1 MGVVYQ
7 ALDPAIGRMIAIKTI
22 HLSTLTDPQD
32 RERMHDRLRREAQ
45 SAGIL
50 SHPNIVTIYDI
61 QDHGDTAYIFMEY
74 VDGPT
79 LESITSDRRAPSPA
93 TLLALLKQIAAALD
107 FAHSKGIV
115 HRDVKP
121 ANIMIQG
128 ERIAKV
134 TDFGIARINAQ
145 ASVSRGATVAGTLL
159 GTPNYMSPEQIQ
171 GDPVDGRADQ
181 FSLAVL
187 TYELLTGEKPF
198 SADSIPALIYKI
210 INQEP
215 PPVERLNAS
224 LHPDAGAALARAM
237 AKDREQRFP
246 NCVEFVEALELGL
259 ARQPNWHPMAR
270 GASDSAPTVVS
281 EPEPTVMAAREAIAP
296 EEAGALETVKPGQ
309 SVPEPVL
316 PAVHLP
322 EPRLREDRHAVERRQ
337 GGRLLKWAGIAAAIA
352 LAVAAGVVYWAQHTN
367 FASTPA
373 DTAGAPGL
381 EVKTPD
387 PTPVAGLATPPAA
400 SPAASPA
407 AGTQTTEAKP
417 TVPVPPTPVA
427 SAPGASGPVASGPA
441 PSGPGPAAPKPEPI
455 TQPQTGGLQLYSV
468 GLRSQPEGATAVLE
482 SGRGCRTP
490 CEIQVPA
497 GRHTVTFTAD
507 GYSTL
512 TQRFEAPAQDSVFAR
527 MDASTG
533 TVFLDSTPSGASI
546 RVDGKDVPAKTP
558 ATLRLPAGRHK
569 VEVSKDGYASQQ
581 HDVEVNDG
589 AISKL
594 TIRWSEKK

>member
-215 PPVERLNAS
+215 PPAERLNAS
-224 LHPDAGAALARAM
+224 LHPDAGAALGRAM
-237 AKDREQRFP
+237 EKDREKRFP

-259 ARQPNWHPMAR
+259 ARQPNWQPLAR
-270 GASDSAPTVVS
+270 GASDSAPTVIS
-281 EPEPTVMAAREAIAP
+281 EPEPTVASTPAPAAP
-296 EEAGALETVKPGQ
+296 VT
-309 SVPEPVL
+309 PEPR
-316 PAVHLP
+316 LP
-322 EPRLREDRHAVERRQ
+322 EPRPRGDRDTAELRQ
-337 GGRLLKWAGIAAAIA
+337 GGRLLKWAGIAAGVA
-352 LAVAAGVVYWAQHTN
+352 LAVAGGVVYWAQHTD
-367 FASTPA
+367 FATPTPIVPPIVTPA
-373 DTAGAPGL
+373 EARPPEPLPATTPAPPL
-381 EVKTPD
+381 P
-387 PTPVAGLATPPAA
+387 
-400 SPAASPA
+400 
-407 AGTQTTEAKP
+407 EAKP
-417 TVPVPPTPVA
+417 PEPKT
-427 SAPGASGPVASGPA
+427 
-441 PSGPGPAAPKPEPI
+441 PAANIPEPKPEPI
-455 TQPQTGGLQLYSV
+455 TQPQSGGVQLYPV
-468 GLRSQPEGATAVLE
+468 GLRSQPDGATAVLE

-497 GRHTVTFTAD
+497 GRHTVTFIAE

-512 TQRFEAPAQDSVFAR
+512 TQRFEAPAQDSVMAR
-527 MDASTG
+527 LDANTG
-533 TVFLDSTPSGASI
+533 TVYLGSTPSGASI
-546 RVDGKDVPAKTP
+546 RVDGKEVPAKTP
-558 ATLRLPAGRHK
+558 TTLKLRAGRHK
-569 VEVSKDGYASQQ
+569 LEFSKDGYASQQ
-581 HDVEVNDG
+581 HDVDVIEG
-589 AISKL
+589 AISDVN
-594 TIRWSEKK
+594 IRWSEKK

>member
-115 HRDVKP
+115 HRDIKP

-210 INQEP
+210 INQEAP
-215 PPVERLNAS
+215 PAERLNAS

-237 AKDREQRFP
+237 EKDREKRFP

-259 ARQPNWHPMAR
+259 ARQPNWQPLAR
-270 GASDSAPTVVS
+270 GASDSAPTVIS
-281 EPEPTVMAAREAIAP
+281 EPEPTIVAAP
-296 EEAGALETVKPGQ
+296 P
-309 SVPEPVL
+309 P
-316 PAVHLP
+316 PAHPLP
-322 EPRLREDRHAVERRQ
+322 EPRLPELRLPEPRTREDRDTVDRRK
-337 GGRLLKWAGIAAAIA
+337 GGRLLKWAGIAAAMA
-352 LAVAAGVVYWAQHTN
+352 LAVTAGVVYWAQHTD
-367 FASTPA
+367 FATTPPASAPTESAPTEATPA
-373 DTAGAPGL
+373 EPVPTTPVPAPAVVPPPVQQAPPVP
-381 EVKTPD
+381 EVKTPEA
-387 PTPVAGLATPPAA
+387 PTPAT
-400 SPAASPA
+400 
-407 AGTQTTEAKP
+407 KL
-417 TVPVPPTPVA
+417 
-427 SAPGASGPVASGPA
+427 
-441 PSGPGPAAPKPEPI
+441 PEPI
-455 TQPQTGGLQLYSV
+455 TQPQSGGLQLYAV

-497 GRHTVTFTAD
+497 GRHTVTFTAE
-507 GYSTL
+507 GYTTL
-512 TQRFEAPAQDSVFAR
+512 TQRFEAPAQDSVLAR
-527 MDASTG
+527 MDTNTG

-546 RVDGKDVPAKTP
+546 RVDGKDTSAKTP
-558 ATLRLPAGRHK
+558 TTLRLPAGRHK
-569 VEVSKDGYASQQ
+569 LEFSKDGFASQQ
-581 HDVEVNDG
+581 HDVDVNDG

-594 TIRWSEKK
+594 SIRWSEKK